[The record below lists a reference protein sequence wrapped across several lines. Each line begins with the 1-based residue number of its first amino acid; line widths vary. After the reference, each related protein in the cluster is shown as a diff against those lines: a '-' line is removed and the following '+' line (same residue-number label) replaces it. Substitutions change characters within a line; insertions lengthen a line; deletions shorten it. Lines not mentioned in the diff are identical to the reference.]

1 MITFHAVI
9 SMFGCVSII
18 TKFPWQSNR
27 NAFWRE
33 HWSKLFFFKQEV
45 QYCAKVIQIKY
56 SKFQFLLYQINILF
70 EQRMLFFA
78 EFSSR
83 GKNLWQ
89 KVSFWSIVFVIS
101 LWTVN
106 RPPKVIK
113 FVYHSCNEHEIFPNF
128 SSPQDTV
135 WEWLFIL
142 ETKHKRQKNKTRIY
156 SMLM

>member
-1 MITFHAVI
+1 MCQSSQSFHDSQI
-9 SMFGCVSII
+9 GMPSD
-18 TKFPWQSNR
+18 
-27 NAFWRE
+27 AFWRE
-33 HWSKLFFFKQEV
+33 HLSKTFFFQTRGTVLCKSNTN
-45 QYCAKVIQIKY
+45 KIQ
-56 SKFQFLLYQINILF
+56 QISVFALSNWHF
-70 EQRMLFFA
+70 VWTKNPFFA
-78 EFSSR
+78 EFSSQ

-128 SSPQDTV
+128 FSPQDTV